1 MFNLDDCIGI
11 ITSRG
16 TKHIVDAFS
25 SRLAAYNITRVQWI
39 ALYYIGRSEGITQK
53 ELAEEM
59 DLKESTVARL
69 IDRLEKEN
77 TVLRIKDK
85 KDRRVTNLY
94 LTEDGREKR
103 EALMPLGETFSK
115 DGIKGI
121 NEKDLDTF
129 KEVLNKIVLNV
140 TEKVE

>member
-94 LTEDGREKR
+94 LTEEGREKR
-103 EALMPLGETFSK
+103 EELMPLGETFSK

-121 NEKDLDTF
+121 SEKDLDTF